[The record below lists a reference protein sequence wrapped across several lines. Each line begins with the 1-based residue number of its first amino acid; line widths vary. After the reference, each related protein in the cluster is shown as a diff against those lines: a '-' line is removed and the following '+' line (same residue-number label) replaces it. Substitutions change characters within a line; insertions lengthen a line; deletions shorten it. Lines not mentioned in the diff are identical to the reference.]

1 MFVDNIFWTDLLGL
15 GRGVLN
21 KMGGLVLALEFINW
35 GGHNKLKPVIF
46 SPKIG
51 DYPPPPSDGTTI
63 RVRRVVKKQ
72 MKYLML
78 NLKVTY
84 YIYIISNAWNSKY
97 WSNCASPIKPL
108 SSETWQLLFYAKII
122 STPKQC
128 FVKIKQV
135 SFAKQ
140 KIRNCIVKF
149 FDCKHLVLSTIFF
162 LETSEYFWNW

>member
-1 MFVDNIFWTDLLGL
+1 MENSSALTFSSSSQPELGAFRGAFVGIVNQWT
-15 GRGVLN
+15 
-21 KMGGLVLALEFINW
+21 AI
-35 GGHNKLKPVIF
+35 LKV
-46 SPKIG
+46 S
-51 DYPPPPSDGTTI
+51 
-63 RVRRVVKKQ
+63 VVVKKK
-72 MKYLML
+72 MKYLMS

-140 KIRNCIVKF
+140 KIRNCIVNF

>member
-1 MFVDNIFWTDLLGL
+1 MENSSALTFSSSSESEDEPARIGSISCGTFVGIVNQWTAIQK
-15 GRGVLN
+15 VS
-21 KMGGLVLALEFINW
+21 V
-35 GGHNKLKPVIF
+35 
-46 SPKIG
+46 
-51 DYPPPPSDGTTI
+51 
-63 RVRRVVKKQ
+63 VVKKQ

-84 YIYIISNAWNSKY
+84 YIYIISNAWNSKH

-108 SSETWQLLFYAKII
+108 SSERWQLLFYAKII

-140 KIRNCIVKF
+140 KIRNCIVNF